1 MDLFDL
7 ADWLEECSKNVE
19 KEIEHEVGKEAKV
32 VQAQAKLLAPG
43 NTEFSTGNLRNSIN
57 TSVEWR
63 GNTCV
68 GIISADAEY
77 APYTSVWRVY
87 RNIH

>member
-7 ADWLEECSKNVE
+7 ADYFEDISKEV
-19 KEIEHEVGKEAKV
+19 KSEIEREVHKSAKLISS
-32 VQAQAKLLAPG
+32 QAKTLCPVG
-43 NTEFSTGNLRNSIN
+43 DTGYLRNSIS
-57 TSVEWR
+57 TSVKWR

-68 GIISADAEY
+68 GVVSADAEY
-77 APYTSVWRVY
+77 SPYTSVWRMY

>member
-7 ADWLEECSKNVE
+7 ADYFEDISKEV
-19 KEIEHEVGKEAKV
+19 KSEIEHEVHISAKKI
-32 VQAQAKLLAPG
+32 QAQAKLLAPVD
-43 NTEFSTGNLRNSIN
+43 TGNLRNNIN

-68 GIISADAEY
+68 GVVSADAEY